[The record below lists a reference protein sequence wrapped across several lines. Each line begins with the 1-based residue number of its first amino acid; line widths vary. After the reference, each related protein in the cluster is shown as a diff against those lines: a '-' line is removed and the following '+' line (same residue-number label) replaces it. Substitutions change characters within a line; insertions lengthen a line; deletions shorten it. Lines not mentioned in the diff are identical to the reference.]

1 MTISRATL
9 KKIIAEELSRG
20 NRRSRLPSLASVLFE
35 DAEAIIKRNPKEAE
49 KVDMLLQQMPD
60 LKDGPGAMKAFL
72 NGPGS
77 DPKVRAF
84 LSAGEIDGAKV
95 DEKIPYVDTGKRVG
109 DLQPTQSEIEFMNSV
124 SYPLTAPGA
133 ITNTRTGGIQKIGP
147 PGNDHII
154 TCGNII
160 IDGHHRWSSFMS
172 TAGPDGQIAA
182 YDLQI
187 TGKSAPELLAIAQIA
202 IAATKP
208 TPVPDASAGQ
218 LNILDKSK
226 EEIKNMII
234 DNIGKPNEKGK
245 EILSKAVVEGIA
257 VDDKLV
263 KDAKLDAGAVNKF
276 LESEGKDAASKQ
288 KICEGI
294 AEFMA
299 GNLEQMNVPAKGAPP
314 RLDMPQLDQ
323 AAGGVNTVL
332 DMLDAGVVNFKP
344 SYVDPA
350 AVKKESVNN
359 RDRLIMERWNK
370 LAGIK

>member
-1 MTISRATL
+1 MTISRTTL
-9 KKIIAEELSRG
+9 KKIIAEELGRG
-20 NRRSRLPSLASVLFE
+20 KTRRPSLASILFE
-35 DAEAIIKRNPKEAE
+35 DAEAIIKKNPEEAE
-49 KVDMLLQQMPD
+49 RVEKALQQMPD

-95 DEKIPYVDTGKRVG
+95 DEKIPYKDTGKRVG

-133 ITNTRTGGIQKIGP
+133 ITESRTGGVKKIGP

-187 TGKSAPELLAIAQIA
+187 TGKTAPELLAIAQIA

-218 LNILDKSK
+218 LNILDKGK
-226 EEIKNMII
+226 DEIKKMII

-276 LESEGKDAASKQ
+276 LESDGKDAASKQ

-299 GNLEQMNVPAKGAPP
+299 GNLDKMKGPAAGAPP

-323 AAGGVNTVL
+323 AAGGVDTVL
-332 DMLDAGVVNFKP
+332 AMLDAGNVNFKP

-350 AVKKESVNN
+350 AVKKESVNS
-359 RDRLIMERWNK
+359 RDSLIMERWNK
-370 LAGIK
+370 LAGLIK

>member
-1 MTISRATL
+1 MTISRTTL
-9 KKIIAEELSRG
+9 KKIIAEELGRK
-20 NRRSRLPSLASVLFE
+20 RTRIPSLASVLFE
-35 DAEAIIKRNPKEAE
+35 DAEAILKKSPEEAARIE
-49 KVDMLLQQMPD
+49 KVLQQMPD
-60 LKDGPGAMKAFL
+60 PKEGPAAMKAFL

-95 DEKIPYVDTGKRVG
+95 DEKIPYKDTGKRVG

-133 ITNTRTGGIQKIGP
+133 ITDSRTGGVKKIGP

-187 TGKSAPELLAIAQIA
+187 TGKTAPELLAIAQIA
-202 IAATKP
+202 IAASKP
-208 TPVPDASAGQ
+208 TPVPDATAGE

-226 EEIKNMII
+226 DDIKNMII
-234 DNIGKPNEKGK
+234 SNIGKPNEKGK
-245 EILSKAVVEGIA
+245 AILSNPVVEGIA

-263 KDAKLDAGAVNKF
+263 KDANLDAGAVKKF
-276 LESEGKDAASKQ
+276 LESNGKDGASKQ

-299 GNLEQMNVPAKGAPP
+299 GNLEQMNSPATGAPP
-314 RLDMPQLDQ
+314 RVEMPQLDQ
-323 AAGGVNTVL
+323 AAGGVDAVL
-332 DMLDAGVVNFKP
+332 AMLDAGNVNFKP
-344 SYVDPA
+344 SYVDPG
-350 AVKKESVNN
+350 AVKKESVSN
-359 RDRLIMERWNK
+359 RDGLIMERWNK
-370 LAGIK
+370 LAGLIK